1 MKQSPYVAKWWEKAD
16 NGKLLCTLC
25 PRFCTIG
32 EGQRGFCYVRVN
44 KGGVLYNEGYGTSSG
59 FAVDPIEKKPLF
71 HFLPGSTILSFGTVG
86 CNLGCK
92 FCQNHSISKVEQAFY
107 DLLNVTPENIIDLSR
122 KTKAPSIAITY
133 NDPVI
138 IGEFVSDI
146 AYEAHIQQIN
156 TVLVTAGYITEKVRE
171 QVFRFVKAANVDLKG
186 FTESFYREYTGTHLQ
201 PVLETLVW
209 LKHKTNIW
217 FEITTLLI
225 PGVNDSDAEIIAECE
240 WIYENLGSDVPLHF
254 SGFHPDYKM
263 QNHTRT
269 EVATILRAVTLA
281 KQVGLNYVY
290 GGNVHNTELQTTF
303 CSHCGEPLIV
313 RDWHNVLTD
322 TMVHGTCPH
331 CNMII
336 PGVFN

>member
-1 MKQSPYVAKWWEKAD
+1 MSVTHSVAKWWEKAE

-44 KGGVLYNEGYGTSSG
+44 NNSVLYSEGYGTSSG

-71 HFLPGSTILSFGTVG
+71 HFLPGSSILSFGTVG

-92 FCQNHSISKVEQAFY
+92 FCQNHSISKIEKGY
-107 DLLNVTPENIIDLSR
+107 SELLRVTPENIIELSR
-122 KTKAPSIAITY
+122 KTGVPSVAITY

-138 IGEFVSDI
+138 IGEFVSDV
-146 AYEAHIQQIN
+146 AYETHLQQLN
-156 TVLVTAGYITEKVRE
+156 TVLVTAGYITEKARE

-209 LKHKTNIW
+209 LKHKTQIW

-225 PGVNDSDAEIIAECE
+225 PGVNDSDAELIAECE
-240 WIYENLGSDVPLHF
+240 WIYENLGPDVPLHF

-263 QNHTRT
+263 KDHART
-269 EVATILRAVTLA
+269 EVSTIQRAVSLA
-281 KQVGLNYVY
+281 KQIGLNYVY

-313 RDWHNVLTD
+313 RNWHNVLTD
-322 TMVHGTCPH
+322 TMIGGTCSNCTRP
-331 CNMII
+331 I